1 MNQKEFYS
9 EFAKKTGMNEPD
21 SKYFWNQ
28 CVEFVTDT
36 VISKCYRDGGKLEL
50 PGLGTVRAERITSHL
65 PRAGK
70 VQSTRLYF
78 NRSNE
83 FRDKVSAFRE
93 SQRNVKAQA
102 TRSGSDIAAFA
113 AAIEKNP
120 ELAATLRSLIAVL
133 DSAQNP
139 A

>member
-1 MNQKEFYS
+1 MS
-9 EFAKKTGMNEPD
+9 EN
-21 SKYFWNQ
+21 N
-28 CVEFVTDT
+28 
-36 VISKCYRDGGKLEL
+36 
-50 PGLGTVRAERITSHL
+50 
-65 PRAGK
+65 
-70 VQSTRLYF
+70 RLT
-78 NRSNE
+78 
-83 FRDKVSAFRE
+83 KRE